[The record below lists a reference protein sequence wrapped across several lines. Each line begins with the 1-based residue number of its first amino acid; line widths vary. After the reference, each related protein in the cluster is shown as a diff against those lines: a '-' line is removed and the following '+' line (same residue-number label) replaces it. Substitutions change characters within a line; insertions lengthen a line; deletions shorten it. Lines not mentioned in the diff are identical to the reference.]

1 MNRPTD
7 KQIEEVLAGVATP
20 EDAKFVAEWFATEEG
35 NTYLDAV
42 MTREAECLNAETAEI
57 YVDHII
63 PSEKMY
69 YQIQKNISRK
79 QIKRIC
85 FRVAAILIPVIFL
98 IGLYLQ
104 INSRVDLFGTTEYEE
119 IRVAKGE
126 RIQMMFQDGT
136 RVYINSDSWLKYPK
150 KFGLSKREVFLVGEA
165 YFVVAKN
172 KKRPFIVNLNGA
184 SVHVLGTS
192 FDVQAYPENKDIVIC
207 LDEGHVNLT
216 LSSAKEYPLLPG
228 EKLIYNKESDRC
240 QIIKNNY
247 SKQVSM
253 WKDNVISFKDTP
265 MTEVIKVLNR
275 WYNVNFKIEDE
286 QASKYV
292 YTLTSDN
299 TILEKVLQDLE
310 KIAPVRFEYDEVRKE
325 VTVRMK
331 QDGKK

>member
-1 MNRPTD
+1 MKRYIILVILLLTSSCWLMAQPYIIKRLGIEQGLSNNYVVGITQD
-7 KQIEEVLAGVATP
+7 KQGFL
-20 EDAKFVAEWFATEEG
+20 WFATEEG

-42 MTREAECLNAETAEI
+42 MIREAECLNAETAEI

-69 YQIQKNISRK
+69 HQIQKNISRK

-98 IGLYLQ
+98 VGLYLQ

-150 KFGLSKREVFLVGEA
+150 KFGLGKREVFLVGEA

-172 KKRPFIVNLNGA
+172 KKRPFIVNLNGP
-184 SVHVLGTS
+184 SVHV
-192 FDVQAYPENKDIVIC
+192 
-207 LDEGHVNLT
+207 
-216 LSSAKEYPLLPG
+216 
-228 EKLIYNKESDRC
+228 LIYNKESELCR
-240 QIIKNNY
+240 IIKNDH

-265 MTEVIKVLNR
+265 LTEVVKVLNR

-310 KIAPVRFEYDEVRKE
+310 KIAPVKFEYDEVRKE

>member
-42 MTREAECLNAETAEI
+42 MIREAECLNAETAEI

-69 YQIQKNISRK
+69 HQIQKNISRK

-98 IGLYLQ
+98 VGLYVQ

-150 KFGLSKREVFLVGEA
+150 KFGLGKREVFLVGEA

-172 KKRPFIVNLNGA
+172 KKRPFIVNLNGP

-228 EKLIYNKESDRC
+228 EKLIYNKESELCR
-240 QIIKNNY
+240 IIKNDH

-265 MTEVIKVLNR
+265 LTEVVKVLNR

-310 KIAPVRFEYDEVRKE
+310 KIAPVKFEYDEVRKE

>member
-42 MTREAECLNAETAEI
+42 MIREAECLNAETAEI

-69 YQIQKNISRK
+69 HQIQKNISRK

-98 IGLYLQ
+98 VGLYLQ

-150 KFGLSKREVFLVGEA
+150 KFGLSKREVFLVG
-165 YFVVAKN
+165 
-172 KKRPFIVNLNGA
+172 
-184 SVHVLGTS
+184 
-192 FDVQAYPENKDIVIC
+192 
-207 LDEGHVNLT
+207 
-216 LSSAKEYPLLPG
+216 
-228 EKLIYNKESDRC
+228 
-240 QIIKNNY
+240 
-247 SKQVSM
+247 
-253 WKDNVISFKDTP
+253 
-265 MTEVIKVLNR
+265 
-275 WYNVNFKIEDE
+275 
-286 QASKYV
+286 V
-292 YTLTSDN
+292 YC
-299 TILEKVLQDLE
+299 
-310 KIAPVRFEYDEVRKE
+310 
-325 VTVRMK
+325 
-331 QDGKK
+331 

>member
-42 MTREAECLNAETAEI
+42 MTREAEHLKAETAEI
-57 YVDHII
+57 YVDHTI

-69 YQIQKNISRK
+69 HQIQKNISRK

-172 KKRPFIVNLNGA
+172 KKRPFIVNLTFRSCTGY
-184 SVHVLGTS
+184 
-192 FDVQAYPENKDIVIC
+192 F
-207 LDEGHVNLT
+207 
-216 LSSAKEYPLLPG
+216 
-228 EKLIYNKESDRC
+228 
-240 QIIKNNY
+240 
-247 SKQVSM
+247 
-253 WKDNVISFKDTP
+253 F
-265 MTEVIKVLNR
+265 
-275 WYNVNFKIEDE
+275 
-286 QASKYV
+286 
-292 YTLTSDN
+292 
-299 TILEKVLQDLE
+299 
-310 KIAPVRFEYDEVRKE
+310 
-325 VTVRMK
+325 
-331 QDGKK
+331 